1 MLVPDYSYIQICF
14 LTTGLQSSTHL
25 SETTHLTPPS
35 APASF
40 NQLLSFQTQETN
52 KRNSRKIK
60 TPGLMETSWSVLGTV
75 RWSKCIGGAQCSVR
89 EDSAVYHLELRL

>member
-1 MLVPDYSYIQICF
+1 MLVPDYSFIQICF

-35 APASF
+35 APGSF

-52 KRNSRKIK
+52 KRNRRKIK
-60 TPGLMETSWSVLGTV
+60 TAGLLDFMERVGNSALVKMHWRNTV
-75 RWSKCIGGAQCSVR
+75 QRA
-89 EDSAVYHLELRL
+89 